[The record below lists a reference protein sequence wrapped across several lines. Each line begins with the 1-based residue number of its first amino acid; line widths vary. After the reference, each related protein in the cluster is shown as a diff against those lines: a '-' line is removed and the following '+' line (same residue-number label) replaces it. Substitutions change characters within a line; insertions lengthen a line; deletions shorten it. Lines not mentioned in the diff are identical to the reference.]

1 MNKREAKMKK
11 AVSIIILI
19 CSMVCM
25 IFAGCSDGGEIY
37 VVKQVVIDVNGDC
50 IFLDINDKTLSDYA
64 GVAKG
69 IDSIGNKIIIKDNE
83 VIFNGKETKDLE
95 AIVDFDDK
103 YNEYYIKYSKLPP
116 VIMKGSKVLDSEI
129 HMYIPVQQK
138 LSYLIY
144 KKV

>member
-1 MNKREAKMKK
+1 MKK
-11 AVSIIILI
+11 AFTILLLI

-25 IFAGCSDGGEIY
+25 IFAGCSDDKNTY
-37 VVKQVVIDVNGDC
+37 RVKQVLIDINGNS
-50 IFLDINDKTLSDYA
+50 ILLDINDKTLSDYQ

-69 IDSIGNKIIIKDNE
+69 IDSIGDKIIIKDNK
-83 VIFNGKETKDLE
+83 VVFNGKETKDLE
-95 AIVDFDDK
+95 AVIAFDDEN
-103 YNEYYIKYSKLPP
+103 NEYYIKYSELPP
-116 VIMKGSKVLDSEI
+116 IVMKVSKLLDDEI

>member
-1 MNKREAKMKK
+1 MKK
-11 AVSIIILI
+11 TVSILLLI
-19 CSMVCM
+19 CSMMCM
-25 IFAGCSDGGEIY
+25 IFAGCSDDGETY
-37 VVKQVVIDVNGDC
+37 VVKQVLIDVNGDR
-50 IFLDINDKTLSDYA
+50 ILLDINDKTLSDYA

-69 IDSIGNKIIIKDNE
+69 IDCIGNKIIIKDNE

-103 YNEYYIKYSKLPP
+103 YNEYYIKFSKLPP
-116 VIMKGSKVLDSEI
+116 IIIKGSKALDSEI

-144 KKV
+144 KKK

>member
-1 MNKREAKMKK
+1 MKK
-11 AVSIIILI
+11 AVTILLLI

-25 IFAGCSDGGEIY
+25 IFAGCSESGETY
-37 VVKQVVIDVNGDC
+37 VVKKVVIDVNGNS
-50 IFLDINDKTLSDYA
+50 ILLDINDKTLSDYQ

-69 IDSIGNKIIIKDNE
+69 IDSIGDKIIIKDNK
-83 VIFNGKETKDLE
+83 VVFNGKETKDLE
-95 AIVDFDDK
+95 AVIAFDDEN
-103 YNEYYIKYSKLPP
+103 NEYYIKYSKLPP
-116 VIMKGSKVLDSEI
+116 VIIKGSKVLDNEI